1 MGNDP
6 SITLRQID
14 GYKFEVDFGAL
25 LPPLAVDEAPPVGAG
40 EGPHPEQLLIAGVA
54 NCLCAS
60 LMFAL
65 GKFKQ
70 DGQGIVA
77 RAGFH
82 LVRNAAGRLR
92 IGGMDVAITLGAPM
106 AAMPRLDR
114 VLAQFE
120 AFCTVS
126 ESVQAGIP
134 VSVSVTDG
142 EGTPLRVRCA
152 DPAALPLA
160 PIP

>member
-1 MGNDP
+1 MGTDP

-14 GYKFEVDFGAL
+14 GYRFVVDFGGL
-25 LPPLAVDEAPPVGAG
+25 LPALNVDEAPPIGGG

-65 GKFKQ
+65 GKYKQ
-70 DGQGIVA
+70 DGQGIA
-77 RAGFH
+77 AEAGFH
-82 LVRNAAGRLR
+82 LLRNAAGRLR
-92 IGGMDVAITLGAPM
+92 IGGIDVAITLGA
-106 AAMPRLDR
+106 AAASMPRLDR

-120 AFCTVS
+120 QFCTVS

-134 VSVSVTDG
+134 VTVSLTDG
-142 EGTPLRVRCA
+142 EGTALRVRPADPVA
-152 DPAALPLA
+152 DPAPTL
-160 PIP
+160 